1 MKPDQIGRRSVIAS
15 VLAAIPSFPRPLQE
29 SAQRG
34 IPSGSQLGTEYP
46 VVQSIADHSPLE
58 LSFLQDRFGNLAAWQ
73 KMARARLFDL
83 LHYTPAKVDFA
94 VQPILRKEHDGYIE
108 EQFTFQSTPHTRVP
122 ATLLIPKG
130 GKGPWPGIVALHDHG
145 GFYLWGREKL
155 NSTEN
160 EHAELT
166 KFKADAYGGLNIAN
180 ELVKQ
185 GYAVITIDMFY
196 WGDRRYLIAEDPES
210 WKKRP
215 ADMTAED
222 IRQYNRRSSQ
232 NEQLMA
238 RAILTSGATWPGIML
253 WDDLRTVDYL
263 ASRPEIDAKRLGC
276 VGLSVGGYRSFV
288 LAALD
293 SRIKAAV
300 DVGWMT
306 TFGAQIEKHIINTM
320 GQTFTIPGMYRYF
333 DLPDLAALIA
343 PRAVMVQMGS
353 QDKLFPQPAIQA
365 AFEKI
370 RKCYQKAGSADHQK
384 CLLYNAP
391 HQFNREMQPVAW
403 EWLRQWV

>member
-1 MKPDQIGRRSVIAS
+1 MNRDQLSRRSILAS
-15 VLAAIPSFPRPLQE
+15 VLAGVPACSQALPDTAQRMAIPE
-29 SAQRG
+29 
-34 IPSGSQLGTEYP
+34 SQLGTEYT
-46 VVQSIADHSPLE
+46 VIQSIADNSPLE
-58 LSFLQDRFGNLAAWQ
+58 LSFLQDRFTHLESWQ
-73 KMARARLFDL
+73 KTTRAKLFDL
-83 LHYTPAKVDFA
+83 LHYNPAKVDFA
-94 VQPILRKEHDGYIE
+94 VQPILRKEHDGYTE

-130 GKGPWPGIVALHDHG
+130 GKGPYPGIVALHDHG

-155 NSTEN
+155 NATDN
-160 EHAELT
+160 EHPVLT
-166 KFKADAYGGLNIAN
+166 KFKADAYGGLSIAN

-185 GYAVITIDMFY
+185 GYAVITIDLFY
-196 WGDRRYLIAEDPES
+196 WGDRRYLIAEDPDS
-210 WKKRP
+210 WKKRSSEIT
-215 ADMTAED
+215 DTE
-222 IRQYNRRSSQ
+222 IQSFNRRSSQ

-263 ASRPEIDAKRLGC
+263 ASRPEVDPKRLGC

-306 TFGAQIEKHIINTM
+306 TYAAQIEKHIVNTM

-353 QDKLFPQPAIQA
+353 QDRLFPQSAIQA
-365 AFEKI
+365 AFGKI
-370 RKCYQKAGSADHQK
+370 GKCYRKAGSPDHQK

-403 EWLRQWV
+403 EWLRRWV